1 MVIST
6 TVIGCTSAAIALGG
20 FLFTRYRECK
30 MDSTLLYKRIS
41 DLEAEQRLL
50 KQQIDSISKDQVLF
64 ETELKSVQNRLL
76 DIDVKLSRILTL
88 LEVKNEKH

>member
-6 TVIGCTSAAIALGG
+6 TVIGAISVSVALAG
-20 FLFTRYRECK
+20 FAFTRYREYK
-30 MDSTLLYKRIS
+30 MDSTVLYKRIA

-64 ETELKSVQNRLL
+64 EEELKKVQTRLL

-88 LEVKNEKH
+88 LEVKHEKH